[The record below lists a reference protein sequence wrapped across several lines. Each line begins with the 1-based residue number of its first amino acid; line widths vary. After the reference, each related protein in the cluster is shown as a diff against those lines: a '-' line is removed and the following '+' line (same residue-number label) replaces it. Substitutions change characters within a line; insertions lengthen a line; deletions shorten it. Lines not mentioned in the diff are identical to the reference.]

1 MPSSSYMNMTKSANI
16 LASLS
21 ETTEPCDDF
30 FEFACENWIKAYPM
44 PKGKLTIISA
54 TIIII
59 MNFPLV
65 RNRNWDSIG
74 IWYWLGPGLIS

>member
-1 MPSSSYMNMTKSANI
+1 MPRSSYMNMTKSANI

-44 PKGKLTIISA
+44 PKGKL
-54 TIIII
+54 
-59 MNFPLV
+59 
-65 RNRNWDSIG
+65 
-74 IWYWLGPGLIS
+74 

>member
-1 MPSSSYMNMTKSANI
+1 MHRTKEGCSFINILAYIMLCYIYIKIYSQYITYDMPRSSYMNMTKSANI

-44 PKGKLTIISA
+44 PKGKL
-54 TIIII
+54 
-59 MNFPLV
+59 
-65 RNRNWDSIG
+65 
-74 IWYWLGPGLIS
+74 

>member
-1 MPSSSYMNMTKSANI
+1 MPSSYYMNMTKSANI

-44 PKGKLTIISA
+44 PKGKL
-54 TIIII
+54 
-59 MNFPLV
+59 
-65 RNRNWDSIG
+65 
-74 IWYWLGPGLIS
+74 